1 MKAKIFC
8 LFFLIVLEFI
18 VCPQNGWTQ
27 DNTIPMIGAYYFD
40 GWSGKN
46 NSQELWAQ
54 EAPTHLTEKLYNDYN
69 ERQPETADQSRS
81 CHRHSDD
88 RTVCMI
94 CIHFLRRCKEC
105 KYISPAGRHDSDF
118 RNISS

>member
-69 ERQPETADQSRS
+69 ELPKMALLFS
-81 CHRHSDD
+81 C
-88 RTVCMI
+88 
-94 CIHFLRRCKEC
+94 F
-105 KYISPAGRHDSDF
+105 AGIGKKIRG
-118 RNISS
+118 RWILKV